1 MSLHISAEKGQIAPI
16 LLLPGDP
23 LRAKHIA
30 ENYFE
35 DPSCYNEVRGMLGF
49 TGTHKGNPIST
60 QGSGMGMPSLSIY
73 VNELIDEYDVKT
85 IVRVGTCGSFQEHLK
100 VGQIVIGMAA
110 STDSAINHHIFH
122 GYDFAPSAD
131 AGLFTKAVNLAEE
144 MKLDYAAG
152 GIVSTDR
159 FYLEDIRYEPKW
171 VEYGLLATDMESS
184 ALYTLALRKGVKAL
198 SILTVSDNLITGEFA
213 SQEEREQSFGQM
225 IDLALAVVS

>member
-1 MSLHISAEKGQIAPI
+1 MSLHINAEKGQIASTV
-16 LLLPGDP
+16 LLPGDP
-23 LRAKHIA
+23 LRAKSIA

-35 DPSCYNEVRGMLGF
+35 KASCYNEVRGMLGY
-49 TGTHKGNPIST
+49 TGMYHGNPISA

-85 IVRVGTCGSFQEHLK
+85 IVRVGTCGSFQKHLK
-100 VGQIVIGMAA
+100 VGQLVIGMAA
-110 STDSAINHHIFH
+110 STDSAINHHVFH
-122 GYDFAPSAD
+122 GYDFAPTAD
-131 AGLFTKAVNLAEE
+131 AGLFTKAVNLANEQE
-144 MKLDYAAG
+144 LNYAAG

-213 SQEEREQSFGQM
+213 TQQEREQSFGDM
-225 IDLALAVVS
+225 IRLALAVVG

>member
-16 LLLPGDP
+16 VLLPGDP
-23 LRAKHIA
+23 LRAKNIA
-30 ENYFE
+30 ETYF
-35 DPSCYNEVRGMLGF
+35 DNPSCYNEVRGMLGY
-49 TGTHKGNPIST
+49 TGTYKGKAISA

-73 VNELIDEYDVKT
+73 VNELIEEYDVKT
-85 IVRVGTCGSFQEHLK
+85 ILRVGTCGAFQENLQ

-122 GYDFAPSAD
+122 GYDFAPTAD
-131 AGLFTKAVNLAEE
+131 PGLFTKAVWLADEMNLSA
-144 MKLDYAAG
+144 AAG

-184 ALYTLALRKGVKAL
+184 ALYTLSLRRGVKAL

-213 SQEEREQSFGQM
+213 SQAEREQSFGQM